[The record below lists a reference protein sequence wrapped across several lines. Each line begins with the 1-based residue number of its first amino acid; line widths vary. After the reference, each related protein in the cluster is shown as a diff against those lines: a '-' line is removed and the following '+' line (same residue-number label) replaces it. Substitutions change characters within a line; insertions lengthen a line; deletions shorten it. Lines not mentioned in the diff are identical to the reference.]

1 MNGMFVCTYEGHG
14 FFCHSVFSASMSF
27 RSGEEFMKIDN
38 LLFGNIFKILLSC
51 DLISNIA
58 GAEIGVVWAVW
69 HCTM

>member
-1 MNGMFVCTYEGHG
+1 MRVSALFS
-14 FFCHSVFSASMSF
+14 HSVFSASMSF

>member
-1 MNGMFVCTYEGHG
+1 
-14 FFCHSVFSASMSF
+14 MSC
-27 RSGEEFMKIDN
+27 RSGKEFMKVDN

-58 GAEIGVVWAVW
+58 WVEIGVFWAVW